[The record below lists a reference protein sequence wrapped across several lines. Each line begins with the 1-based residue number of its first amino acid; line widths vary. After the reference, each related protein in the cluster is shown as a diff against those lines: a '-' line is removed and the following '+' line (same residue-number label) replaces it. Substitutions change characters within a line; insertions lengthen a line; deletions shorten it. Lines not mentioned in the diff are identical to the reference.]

1 MAFLALLI
9 STGLVTGASYGLIAV
24 GFALIYKATGVVN
37 FAQGELVMLTAYV
50 GFSLANALGLSFFPL
65 MLVTVPVA
73 MALGLALERIF
84 IRPMIGE
91 PAFAIVMTT
100 VGLAVIL
107 RGFVVLVWGSEP
119 VNFAVDIATSVVT
132 IAGVPFYPAQLYLI
146 GALALVTLLGWAFLR
161 FNRIGVAMRAVA
173 ANETA
178 ALLVGVN
185 VNQIH
190 AVAWM
195 LSAAVAAIA
204 GVLFA
209 INFKLA
215 PDLWFQGLK
224 SFPAL
229 ILGGMDSLFGAALG
243 GLVIGVIENLA
254 QGYLGEGLR
263 EIAGFVVIIVVLM
276 VRPFGLFGSQDIE
289 RV

>member
-1 MAFLALLI
+1 
-9 STGLVTGASYGLIAV
+9 
-24 GFALIYKATGVVN
+24 
-37 FAQGELVMLTAYV
+37 
-50 GFSLANALGLSFFPL
+50 
-65 MLVTVPVA
+65 
-73 MALGLALERIF
+73 
-84 IRPMIGE
+84 
-91 PAFAIVMTT
+91 
-100 VGLAVIL
+100 
-107 RGFVVLVWGSEP
+107 
-119 VNFAVDIATSVVT
+119 
-132 IAGVPFYPAQLYLI
+132 
-146 GALALVTLLGWAFLR
+146 
-161 FNRIGVAMRAVA
+161 
-173 ANETA
+173 
-178 ALLVGVN
+178 
-185 VNQIH
+185 
-190 AVAWM
+190 M